1 VEIEEAFYRIATML
15 TEAGERG
22 IKPSVRVTREEWV
35 CTIEDKQT
43 KTNIIAK
50 EGELILVNMDL
61 QKGRP
66 DVQRIKAP
74 EYSQQRIIE
83 RIEKALTQGPA
94 A

>member
-1 VEIEEAFYRIATML
+1 MIVSML
-15 TEAGERG
+15 TETGERG
-22 IKPSVRVTREEWV
+22 IKPTVRVTREEWV

-43 KTNIIAK
+43 KINIIAK
-50 EGELILVNMDL
+50 EGELILVRMDL

-66 DVQRIKAP
+66 DVHRIKAP
-74 EYSQQRIIE
+74 EYSQQRIVE